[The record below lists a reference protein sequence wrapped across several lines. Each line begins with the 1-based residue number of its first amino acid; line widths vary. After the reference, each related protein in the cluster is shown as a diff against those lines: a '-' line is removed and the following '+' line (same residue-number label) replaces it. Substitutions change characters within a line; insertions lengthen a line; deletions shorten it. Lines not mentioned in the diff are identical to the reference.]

1 VDFLVKIRVLY
12 LIFSCSLIV
21 LLLITYFIDTSCRR
35 EEATLFFFSFHCSK
49 KGVQHFQARG
59 IAPIFLCMIAIASIE
74 ENNIKSPNVLS
85 KHLLYY
91 VELPPLKL
99 NTRHKIL
106 WGIAQLVRF

>member
-1 VDFLVKIRVLY
+1 MIEFYIW
-12 LIFSCSLIV
+12 IFSCSSIV

-85 KHLLYY
+85 KHLL
-91 VELPPLKL
+91 
-99 NTRHKIL
+99 
-106 WGIAQLVRF
+106 Q